1 MANVSSSNGI
11 EKYPKLRFPEFT
23 EPWAHIKLSDFAERI
38 IRKNKNNETE
48 LPLTISSKDG
58 LVDQISFFNKTVAS
72 KDMSGYYLLMNGEY
86 AYNKSYSVGYAF
98 GSIKRLERYPMG
110 ALSTL
115 YICFAPKRFNSDF
128 IKTYFDSL
136 KWYKEIYM
144 ISAEGARNHGLLNV
158 PTDEFF
164 DTYHYITENETEQEK
179 IAKLM
184 GLIEQRI
191 EKQQALVDNLKKYK
205 RGLLD
210 KLLEDNSTDA
220 NWHIVR
226 LQDVANGFDYGMNSA
241 ATTFDGVHKYIR
253 ITDIDDDSRQY
264 LSDDIVSPSDTPEEK
279 YRVSDNDIL
288 FARTGASVG
297 KSYLYTLD
305 DGELYFA
312 GFLIRI
318 SVKNE
323 YDSYFVDLNTLTS
336 KYGKWLRL
344 ESMRSGQPGVNAE
357 QYRNY
362 AFRCPNYQTQ
372 VKIANII
379 KGIDLR
385 ILKERMSL
393 SKLNSLK
400 NGLLQQLFI

>member
-297 KSYLYTLD
+297 KSYLYTPD
-305 DGELYFA
+305 DGALYFA

-318 SVKNE
+318 SVKKE
-323 YDSYFVDLNTLTS
+323 YDSYFVYLNTLTS
-336 KYGKWLRL
+336 KYEKWLRL

-379 KGIDLR
+379 KGIDSK